1 MFIVLCVVVVGANF
15 GVCGFSAS
23 QIAHCVRT
31 TTSLSF
37 LRISTGILSC
47 DQNNI
52 LSFKQYIVFTFI
64 MIILL
69 FACRPMVVSICKNIA
84 KHPGIDCLNS
94 TTLTVFSSFDSSF

>member
-1 MFIVLCVVVVGANF
+1 MVVVGANF
-15 GVCGFSAS
+15 GVCGISAS
-23 QIAHCVRT
+23 QIAHCVRPT

-69 FACRPMVVSICKNIA
+69 FACRPMDVSICKNIA
-84 KHPGIDCLNS
+84 KHPGIDFLNS
-94 TTLTVFSSFDSSF
+94 TPLTVFSSFDSSF